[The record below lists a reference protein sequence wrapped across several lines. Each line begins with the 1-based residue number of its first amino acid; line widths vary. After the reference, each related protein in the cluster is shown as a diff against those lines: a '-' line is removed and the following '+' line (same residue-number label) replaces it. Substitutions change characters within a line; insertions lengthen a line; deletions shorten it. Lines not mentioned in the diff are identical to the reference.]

1 MGEALHKAGRPIV
14 YSLCQ
19 YGWQDVGE
27 WGAKVGGNL
36 WRTTGDISDRWP
48 SMMHIGFE
56 LQPGREKYAGVGHWN
71 DPDMLEVGNGG
82 MTDEEYRTHMSLWCL
97 LAAPL
102 LAGNDL
108 RDMKK
113 EISDILMNREVV
125 AIDQDVKGV
134 QGTRVAKNGDL
145 EVWEKPLADGSHAV
159 GLFNLGKD
167 SGVVTANFS
176 DLKLSGS
183 HAVRDLWAHA
193 DKGKVKDKF
202 EATVPSHGV
211 VLVKI
216 AK

>member
-1 MGEALHKAGRPIV
+1 
-14 YSLCQ
+14 
-19 YGWQDVGE
+19 
-27 WGAKVGGNL
+27 
-36 WRTTGDISDRWP
+36 
-48 SMMHIGFE
+48 MMHIGFE
-56 LQPGREKYAGVGHWN
+56 LQPGRAMYANAGHWN

-102 LAGNDL
+102 LAGNDV

-113 EISDILMNREVV
+113 EIFDILTNREVV
-125 AIDQDVKGV
+125 AIDQDPKGV
-134 QGTRVAKNGDL
+134 EGVRVAKNGDL
-145 EVWEKPLADGSHAV
+145 EVWEKPLADGSYAV
-159 GLFNLGKD
+159 GLFNLGANAAQ
-167 SGVVTANFS
+167 VTANFG

-193 DKGKVKDKF
+193 DKGTVKDKF
-202 EATVPSHGV
+202 EATVLSHGV